1 MADTADAA
9 GTADETRAAG
19 PAGAAGAAG
28 AADAAGA
35 PWRPLS
41 PARAWLILAGA
52 WLRAAAQYRTSLVML
67 TIAQIG
73 ASGLDFAA
81 ILLIFSRT
89 RALAGF
95 NLAEVMFL
103 YGTSAASFGISD
115 CLFSS
120 VENLAVRIR
129 TGVFDT
135 MLLRPVAPLA
145 QVFAD
150 EFTPKRFGKLA
161 TAGAVLGIAL
171 ARLHVAW
178 TPARVLAV
186 PAMIA
191 CGAVIFGAL
200 WVLQGAFQFIA
211 TDAREAANA
220 FTYGGQ
226 SLTEYP
232 LTLYGRGIVWAVT
245 FIVPLAFINWQPALY
260 VLDRPDPTGLPHLLR
275 YASPAVAVA
284 ATAVAWLAW
293 RAGLRRYRST
303 GS

>member
-1 MADTADAA
+1 VA
-9 GTADETRAAG
+9 TRADPVRPADHLDVTWRAG
-19 PAGAAGAAG
+19 QATAR
-28 AADAAGA
+28 
-35 PWRPLS
+35 WRPLN
-41 PARAWLILAGA
+41 PAHAWLVLAGA
-52 WLRAAAQYRTSLVML
+52 WLRAAAQYRTSLAML
-67 TIAQIG
+67 TMAQIG

-89 RALAGF
+89 SMLGGF
-95 NLAEVMFL
+95 SLTEVMFL

-120 VENLAVRIR
+120 VENLAERIR

-135 MLLRPVAPLA
+135 MLVRPVPVLV

-171 ARLHVAW
+171 ARLNIAW

-186 PAMIA
+186 PVMIVS
-191 CGAVIFGAL
+191 GTVIFGAL
-200 WVLQGAFQFIA
+200 WVLQGAFQFVA
-211 TDAREAANA
+211 TDAREAANT

-226 SLTEYP
+226 ELTAYP
-232 LTLYGRGIVWAVT
+232 LALYGGGVVRAVT
-245 FIVPLAFINWQPALY
+245 FVVPLAFINWQPALF

-284 ATAVAWLAW
+284 ATAVAALAW
-293 RAGLRRYRST
+293 RAALRRYRST